1 MQPLQDNVALWAR
14 SVSKQSGVLKWI
26 LSYHLAHVANLIV
39 IFICMCF
46 SAAWDQVC
54 SVRLEIEY
62 HTFSQVL
69 HFRSQHVQHPV
80 LAVFMLR
87 LHSPSIVFRC
97 NLVGFRFLRC
107 FHLTCIA
114 KQGSFQLMP
123 AISQP
128 SDHSARGLCSTPTL
142 GLQWLRGRC

>member
-62 HTFSQVL
+62 HTFSKEL
-69 HFRSQHVQHPV
+69 HLHSQHVQRSA
-80 LAVFMLR
+80 LALCMLR
-87 LHSPSIVFRC
+87 LHRPR
-97 NLVGFRFLRC
+97 
-107 FHLTCIA
+107 A
-114 KQGSFQLMP
+114 
-123 AISQP
+123 
-128 SDHSARGLCSTPTL
+128 LCSAAI
-142 GLQWLRGRC
+142 WLVSGFCAAFISPVLPSRFIFS